1 MRKLFPLAALAA
13 ALGLLAAGLAQGRS
27 SERTLTGACA
37 KGNLTLVESGKL
49 TVGTDNPAFPPWFG
63 GAEKNPWKISDPA
76 SGKGYESAVA
86 YAVAKG
92 LGFSKPEVQWVYV
105 PFNKS
110 YAPGKKNF
118 DFDINQVSFS
128 PVRAKTVTFSTSY
141 YFVNQ
146 AVVGL
151 KGKPITKVRTVAG
164 LKPYTLGVQ
173 IGTTSYNYIVRYIR
187 PNSTPKVYDSNS
199 DAVAAL
205 KNGQIDGLVVDF
217 PSTGYITGV
226 QAPGSAVVGRLP
238 TRGTRERFG
247 MVFQKGN
254 PLARCV
260 DRVLVGL
267 WRTGKIKQLERTWL
281 AGSAPILK

>member
-1 MRKLFPLAALAA
+1 MRKLLVLAALAA
-13 ALGLLAAGLAQGRS
+13 ALGLLGAGLAQGRES
-27 SERTLTGACA
+27 APTLTGACA
-37 KGNLTLVESGKL
+37 KANLTLVETGKL

-63 GAEKNPWKISDPA
+63 GAEKNPWKVSNPA
-76 SGKGYESAVA
+76 SGKGYESSVA

-92 LGFSKPEVQWVYV
+92 LGFSKPQVQWVYV

-146 AVVGL
+146 AVVAL

-187 PNSTPKVYDSNS
+187 PNPTPKVYDSNS
-199 DAVAAL
+199 DAIAAL

-226 QAPGSAVVGRLP
+226 QLPGSVVVGRLP

-260 DRVLVGL
+260 DRVLTGL